1 MKPELRFE
9 TKRMRACSLGEES
22 SVPDIAGSAILQ
34 NDLEFDLDEEDEIFE
49 AYGTR
54 RNAYP
59 YRQYQAYSRELKE
72 RRVKTAV
79 LENDC
84 LRAVFLP
91 EYGGRLWE
99 LWDKRRQENL
109 LYTNDVIRFSNLAAC
124 NAWFS
129 GASSG
134 TLASSGIR
142 HLLSARFIRP
152 GLRRRAFRCCACMNT
167 RESGA

>member
-54 RNAYP
+54 KNAYP

-91 EYGGRLWE
+91 EYGGRPVSYTHL
-99 LWDKRRQENL
+99 DVYKRQ
-109 LYTNDVIRFSNLAAC
+109 V
-124 NAWFS
+124 
-129 GASSG
+129 
-134 TLASSGIR
+134 
-142 HLLSARFIRP
+142 
-152 GLRRRAFRCCACMNT
+152 
-167 RESGA
+167 

>member
-1 MKPELRFE
+1 
-9 TKRMRACSLGEES
+9 MRACSLGEES

-54 RNAYP
+54 KNAYP

-84 LRAVFLP
+84 LRAVFFRNT
-91 EYGGRLWE
+91 EEGCG
-99 LWDKRRQENL
+99 N
-109 LYTNDVIRFSNLAAC
+109 F
-124 NAWFS
+124 
-129 GASSG
+129 
-134 TLASSGIR
+134 GIR
-142 HLLSARFIRP
+142 GGKKTFCTP
-152 GLRRRAFRCCACMNT
+152 MM
-167 RESGA
+167 